1 MNVFREEAS
10 TDDNQTYKLYTADVW
25 AVSPGREVR
34 VVIVDYID
42 TDKKCQTHK
51 VFFCTDLT
59 KSAKDI
65 FDIYRTRF
73 QLEFAHRDGKQFKGL
88 LTARPGTK
96 RRCRLPSMLRY
107 RQSMSHE
114 PMHVKKVTIFQ

>member
-73 QLEFAHRDGKQFKGL
+73 QLEFVYHDGKQFMGL
-88 LTARPGTK
+88 LTVRPGTR
-96 RRCRLPSMLRY
+96 RRCRLPSMLRC
-107 RQSMSHE
+107 RQSMSHG

>member
-1 MNVFREEAS
+1 MNIFREETS

-25 AVSPGREVR
+25 AVCLGREVR

-42 TDKKCQTHK
+42 TDRKRQTCK

-73 QLEFAHRDGKQFKGL
+73 RLSLSIVMASSSCDL
-88 LTARPGTK
+88 LTVRSGTR
-96 RRCRLPSMLRY
+96 RRCHLPSMLRCHL
-107 RQSMSHE
+107 SMSHRLT
-114 PMHVKKVTIFQ
+114 HIWKDTIFQ